1 MARTIN
7 TEKTKKKSKLKIF
20 LIILLILLVIA
31 GGAFL
36 VWKLVFDK
44 EETGTAVQV
53 KELDNLSDY
62 SYVLTDRD
70 SSYYKSEF
78 EELKKIVNVD
88 EVDEEAYAVQVAR
101 MFIIDLYTMNTKVNK
116 YDIGGIEFIH
126 IDAKDKYEKKVMDTL
141 YSQMLDDTYGDRKQ
155 VLPEVNSLETISTE
169 KMTYSVLGK
178 EQTCYLTK
186 FNVGYVADLKY
197 DTKQSVV
204 VCQEKDTIKWG
215 VVDFQPT
222 FTPKY
227 STEKEQ

>member
-7 TEKTKKKSKLKIF
+7 TEKTKKKSKVKIF
-20 LIILLILLVIA
+20 LIVLLILLIIA
-31 GGAFL
+31 SGVFL
-36 VWKLVFDK
+36 VWKFVLDK
-44 EETGTAVQV
+44 EETGTAVEI

-70 SSYYKSEF
+70 SDYYRSEF

-88 EVDEEAYAVQVAR
+88 EVDEEAYAVQVGR

-126 IDAKDKYEKKVMDTL
+126 VDAKESYEKKVMDTL
-141 YSQMLDDTYGDRKQ
+141 YSQLLDDTYGDRKQ

-169 KMTYSVLGK
+169 KITYSVLGND
-178 EQTCYLTK
+178 QTCYLTK
-186 FNVGYVADLKY
+186 FNVGYVSDLKY
-197 DTKQSVV
+197 DSKQSVV
-204 VCQEKDTIKWG
+204 VCQENDSIKWG

-222 FTPKY
+222 FTPTYDTK
-227 STEKEQ
+227 KEQ

>member
-20 LIILLILLVIA
+20 FIVLLILLVIV

-44 EETGTAVQV
+44 EETSTAVQV

-169 KMTYSVLGK
+169 KMTYSVLGN

-186 FNVGYVADLKY
+186 FNVGYVTDLKY

>member
-1 MARTIN
+1 MARKIN

-20 LIILLILLVIA
+20 FIVLLIILILV

-44 EETGTAVQV
+44 EETGTAVKV

-70 SSYYKSEF
+70 SEYYKSEF
-78 EELKKIVNVD
+78 EVLKDIVNVND
-88 EVDEEAYAVQVAR
+88 VDEEAYAIQVAR

-126 IDAKDKYEKKVMDTL
+126 KDAKDAYEKKVMDTL

-155 VLPEVNSLETISTE
+155 VLPEVNSLETVSTE
-169 KMTYSVLGK
+169 QITYSVLGTD
-178 EQTCYLTK
+178 QTCYLSK
-186 FNVGYVADLKY
+186 FNVGYVTDLKY
-197 DTKQSVV
+197 DIKQSVV
-204 VCQEKDTIKWG
+204 VCQEKDSIKWG

-222 FTPKY
+222 FTPSY
-227 STEKEQ
+227 GE

>member
-20 LIILLILLVIA
+20 FIILLILLVIA

-101 MFIIDLYTMNTKVNK
+101 MFLLYQ
-116 YDIGGIEFIH
+116 ILISIL
-126 IDAKDKYEKKVMDTL
+126 EKHHL
-141 YSQMLDDTYGDRKQ
+141 L
-155 VLPEVNSLETISTE
+155 
-169 KMTYSVLGK
+169 
-178 EQTCYLTK
+178 
-186 FNVGYVADLKY
+186 
-197 DTKQSVV
+197 
-204 VCQEKDTIKWG
+204 
-215 VVDFQPT
+215 
-222 FTPKY
+222 
-227 STEKEQ
+227 

>member
-20 LIILLILLVIA
+20 LIVLLILLVIA

-169 KMTYSVLGK
+169 TLLPYVPPFFASISKSPITTEAFSPGPFSLYSSL
-178 EQTCYLTK
+178 YTK
-186 FNVGYVADLKY
+186 SQLI
-197 DTKQSVV
+197 S
-204 VCQEKDTIKWG
+204 
-215 VVDFQPT
+215 P
-222 FTPKY
+222 
-227 STEKEQ
+227 SL